1 MRFRN
6 WKSGFLPNLCNQYI
20 LCERHIDVK
29 KRWKADC
36 FLVPVTSTSCVKCKR
51 YKDGIKNDPKVKQ
64 SYTHVLQKRDKE
76 GQSQIIINV
85 NKHRELK
92 MSIIDPIN
100 NREGGM
106 QALRTSGL
114 LAVLAFSVKVDSLVN

>member
-1 MRFRN
+1 MTLKLNR
-6 WKSGFLPNLCNQYI
+6 
-20 LCERHIDVK
+20 
-29 KRWKADC
+29 A
-36 FLVPVTSTSCVKCKR
+36 
-51 YKDGIKNDPKVKQ
+51 
-64 SYTHVLQKRDKE
+64 THVLQKRDKE

-106 QALRTSGL
+106 QALRTSGV